1 MIFRK
6 IKVYTILVLL
16 FSFALPAFAVEAYIS
31 DIYKKIDQ
39 IFIIQSEDQ
48 LKTLLS
54 DNNEDSN
61 YYLIENYTEKKIR
74 RLIVNNE
81 YDFAMTAIIIVIE
94 NNLDNEHAVEMYS
107 VIADAYKVQQEHE
120 AELEYQRQLELARI
134 EKAKEKQRVNVE
146 KEYVAA
152 KNTNS
157 GKSVYVT
164 GKETKLTSYR
174 WKVALGLADFMY
186 LHDNSSNINS
196 LHYGPS
202 LSFNYEYMLE
212 SKTIIGAELFAG
224 VQPIGI
230 AEEKSLV
237 PLIGDI
243 DVKLKLSPSLV
254 PNMFIT
260 TGFGVVLSQKDA
272 NQKKTNLI
280 AGTMYTPIV
289 GIKYER
295 ISLGNV
301 KVDLGAEW
309 YAGHLFYDNINFA
322 MGAEANAQIPFADL
336 DKVSLNFNIGLRDK
350 VLVKASGLENRA
362 SLILA
367 IGAENVIKLN

>member
-94 NNLDNEHAVEMYS
+94 NNLDNEQAVEMYS

-243 DVKLKLSPSLV
+243 DVKLKLSPSLI

-350 VLVKASGLENRA
+350 VLLKASGLENRA

-367 IGAENVIKLN
+367 IGAENVIK

>member
-196 LHYGPS
+196 LHYGSS

-367 IGAENVIKLN
+367 IGAENVIK

>member
-16 FSFALPAFAVEAYIS
+16 FSFALPAFAVEEYIS

-48 LKTLLS
+48 LNTLLS

-94 NNLDNEHAVEMYS
+94 NNLDNEQAVEMYS

-134 EKAKEKQRVNVE
+134 EKEKEKQRVNVE

-174 WKVALGLADFMY
+174 WKVALGLADFVY

-224 VQPIGI
+224 VQPIGM

-243 DVKLKLSPSLV
+243 DVKLKLSPSLI

-280 AGTMYTPIV
+280 VGTMYTPIV

-367 IGAENVIKLN
+367 IGAENVIK

>member
-94 NNLDNEHAVEMYS
+94 NNLDNEQAVEMYS

-186 LHDNSSNINS
+186 LHDNSSTINS

-243 DVKLKLSPSLV
+243 DVKLKLSPSLI

-367 IGAENVIKLN
+367 IGAENVIK

>member
-350 VLVKASGLENRA
+350 VLLKASGLENRA

-367 IGAENVIKLN
+367 IGAENVIK

>member
-174 WKVALGLADFMY
+174 WKVTLGLADFMY

-243 DVKLKLSPSLV
+243 DVKLKLSPSLI

-367 IGAENVIKLN
+367 IGAENVIK

>member
-295 ISLGNV
+295 ISVGNV

-367 IGAENVIKLN
+367 IGAENVIK

>member
-134 EKAKEKQRVNVE
+134 EKEKEKQRVNVE

-196 LHYGPS
+196 LHYGSS

-367 IGAENVIKLN
+367 IGAENVIK

>member
-367 IGAENVIKLN
+367 IGAENVIK

>member
-243 DVKLKLSPSLV
+243 DVKLKLSPSLI

-301 KVDLGAEW
+301 KVDLGVEW

-367 IGAENVIKLN
+367 IGAENVIK

>member
-243 DVKLKLSPSLV
+243 DVKLKLSPSII

-280 AGTMYTPIV
+280 VGTMYTPIV

-367 IGAENVIKLN
+367 IGAENVIK

>member
-16 FSFALPAFAVEAYIS
+16 FSIALPAFAVEEYIS

-48 LKTLLS
+48 LNTLLS

-94 NNLDNEHAVEMYS
+94 NNLDNEQAVEMYS

-134 EKAKEKQRVNVE
+134 EKEKEKQRVNVE

-174 WKVALGLADFMY
+174 WKVALGLADFVY

-202 LSFNYEYMLE
+202 LSFNYEYTLE

-224 VQPIGI
+224 VQPIGM

-243 DVKLKLSPSLV
+243 DVKLKLSPSLI

-280 AGTMYTPIV
+280 VGTMYTPIV

-367 IGAENVIKLN
+367 IGAENVIK

>member
-243 DVKLKLSPSLV
+243 DVKLKLSPSLI

-350 VLVKASGLENRA
+350 VLLKASGLENRA

-367 IGAENVIKLN
+367 IGAENVIK

>member
-1 MIFRK
+1 MFFRK

-94 NNLDNEHAVEMYS
+94 NNLDNEQAVEMYS

-243 DVKLKLSPSLV
+243 DVKLKLSPSLI

-367 IGAENVIKLN
+367 IGAENVIK

>member
-120 AELEYQRQLELARI
+120 AELEYQQQLELARI

-243 DVKLKLSPSLV
+243 DVKLKLSPSII

-367 IGAENVIKLN
+367 IGAENVIK

>member
-6 IKVYTILVLL
+6 IKVFTILVLL
-16 FSFALPAFAVEAYIS
+16 FSFTLPAFAVEEYIS

-48 LKTLLS
+48 LNTLLS

-94 NNLDNEHAVEMYS
+94 NNLDNEQAVEMYS

-134 EKAKEKQRVNVE
+134 EKEKEKQRVNVE

-174 WKVALGLADFMY
+174 WKVALGLADFVY

-202 LSFNYEYMLE
+202 LSFNYEYTLE

-224 VQPIGI
+224 VQPIGM

-243 DVKLKLSPSLV
+243 DVKLKLSPSLI

-280 AGTMYTPIV
+280 VGTMYTPIV

-367 IGAENVIKLN
+367 IGAENVIK